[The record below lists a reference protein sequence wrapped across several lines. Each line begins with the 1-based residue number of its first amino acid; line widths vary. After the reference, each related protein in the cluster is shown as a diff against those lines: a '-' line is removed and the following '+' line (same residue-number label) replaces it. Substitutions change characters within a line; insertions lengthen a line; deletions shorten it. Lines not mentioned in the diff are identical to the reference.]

1 MKNRTGSRY
10 NQAGAV
16 GRAAMVFYE
25 IGSRAIEANGN
36 VQMAKGKWQRAMGKW
51 DKRNEE
57 GHNCVIS

>member
-25 IGSRAIEANGN
+25 IGSRDFDLGQALVGFIVASGVFE
-36 VQMAKGKWQRAMGKW
+36 VP
-51 DKRNEE
+51 
-57 GHNCVIS
+57 